1 MGDNEKTTS
10 VGWIGAGRMGYAM
23 IERLLDAGHDVSVY
37 NRTRSKAEP
46 LAERGAKLV
55 DTPAQLADRDVV
67 FIMVAA
73 SDDLEAVTVGEDG
86 LLTADASPQII
97 IDCSTVSAAVSEK
110 IRGLAADRGTTLL
123 AAPVSGNPKVVRS
136 GKLTLAI
143 SGPREAYERA
153 EHLLRLLGRGVTYV
167 GEGEVARLVKICH
180 NVFLGVVA
188 QSLAEITVLA
198 EQGGTSRQAF
208 LEFLNNSVMGS
219 VFTRYK
225 SPALVNLDFSPTFTN
240 VLLRKDFD
248 LGLEAAREF
257 GVPMPVAALTAEM
270 VSSAVGAGHTS
281 EDFATLLLEQARRS
295 GVELVSENAGCRRRF
310 GDRREWVSRGP
321 FRLRGTWAST
331 TKNASTSPGSA
342 TTGSAARRRRSRRVS
357 AAPFCCSTSTTSA
370 TRRRPGSVVRS
381 ATR

>member
-1 MGDNEKTTS
+1 MENNQETMS
-10 VGWIGAGRMGYAM
+10 VGWIGAGRMGYAL

-46 LAERGAKLV
+46 LAARGAKLV

-86 LLTADASPQII
+86 LLTADVSPKII
-97 IDCSTVSAAVSEK
+97 VDSSTVSAAISEK
-110 IRGLAADRGTTLL
+110 IRGLAANRGTALL

-136 GKLTLAI
+136 GKLTLAV
-143 SGPREAYERA
+143 SGPREAYESA
-153 EHLLRLLGRGVTYV
+153 EHLLRPLGRGVTYV
-167 GEGEVARLVKICH
+167 GDGEVARLVKICH

-198 EQGGTSRQAF
+198 EQGGTSREAF

-225 SPALVNLDFSPTFTN
+225 SPALVNLDFTPTFTN
-240 VLLRKDFD
+240 ILLRKDFD
-248 LGLEAAREF
+248 LGLEAARQY
-257 GVPMPVAALTAEM
+257 GVPMPVAALSAEM
-270 VSSAVGAGHTS
+270 VSSAIGAGHTT

-295 GVELVSENAGCRRRF
+295 GVELVSEDADVDDGL
-310 GDRREWVSRGP
+310 GVPEDE
-321 FRLRGTWAST
+321 
-331 TKNASTSPGSA
+331 
-342 TTGSAARRRRSRRVS
+342 
-357 AAPFCCSTSTTSA
+357 
-370 TRRRPGSVVRS
+370 
-381 ATR
+381 

>member
-1 MGDNEKTTS
+1 MGHNEQTMS
-10 VGWIGAGRMGYAM
+10 VGWIGAGRMGYAL

-55 DTPAQLADRDVV
+55 DTPAQLADHDVV

-97 IDCSTVSAAVSEK
+97 VDSSTVSAAVSEK
-110 IRGLAADRGTTLL
+110 IRGLAANRGTALL

-136 GKLTLAI
+136 GKLTLAV
-143 SGPREAYERA
+143 SGPREAYDRA
-153 EHLLRLLGRGVTYV
+153 EHLLLPLGRGVTYV
-167 GEGEVARLVKICH
+167 GDGEVARLVKICH

-225 SPALVNLDFSPTFTN
+225 SPALVNLDFTPTFTN
-240 VLLRKDFD
+240 ILLRKDFD
-248 LGLEAAREF
+248 LGLEAARQY
-257 GVPMPVAALTAEM
+257 GVPMPVAALAAEL
-270 VSSAVGAGHTS
+270 VSSAVGAGHTT

-295 GVELVSENAGCRRRF
+295 GVELVSEQADVDDG
-310 GDRREWVSRGP
+310 
-321 FRLRGTWAST
+321 LGT
-331 TKNASTSPGSA
+331 
-342 TTGSAARRRRSRRVS
+342 AANE
-357 AAPFCCSTSTTSA
+357 
-370 TRRRPGSVVRS
+370 
-381 ATR
+381 

>member
-1 MGDNEKTTS
+1 
-10 VGWIGAGRMGYAM
+10 MGYAL

-46 LAERGAKLV
+46 LAARGAKLV

-86 LLTADASPQII
+86 LLTADVSPQII
-97 IDCSTVSAAVSEK
+97 VDSSTVSAAVSEK
-110 IRGLAADRGTTLL
+110 IRGLAADRGTALL

-136 GKLTLAI
+136 GKLTLAV
-143 SGPREAYERA
+143 SGPREAYESA
-153 EHLLRLLGRGVTYV
+153 EHLLRPLGRGVTYV
-167 GEGEVARLVKICH
+167 GDGEVARLVKICH

-198 EQGGTSRQAF
+198 EQGGTSREAF

-225 SPALVNLDFSPTFTN
+225 SPALVNLDFTPTFTN
-240 VLLRKDFD
+240 ILLRKDFD
-248 LGLEAAREF
+248 LGLEAARQY
-257 GVPMPVAALTAEM
+257 GVPMPVAALSAEI
-270 VSSAVGAGHTS
+270 VSSAIGAGHTT

-295 GVELVSENAGCRRRF
+295 GVELVSEDADVDDGL
-310 GDRREWVSRGP
+310 GVPEDE
-321 FRLRGTWAST
+321 
-331 TKNASTSPGSA
+331 
-342 TTGSAARRRRSRRVS
+342 
-357 AAPFCCSTSTTSA
+357 
-370 TRRRPGSVVRS
+370 
-381 ATR
+381 

>member
-1 MGDNEKTTS
+1 MENNEKTLS
-10 VGWIGAGRMGYAM
+10 VGWIGAGRMGYAL

-46 LAERGAKLV
+46 LAARGAKLV

-73 SDDLEAVTVGEDG
+73 SDDLEHVTVGEDG
-86 LLTADASPQII
+86 LLTADVSPQII
-97 IDCSTVSAAVSEK
+97 IDSSTVSAAISEK
-110 IRGLAADRGTTLL
+110 IRGLAADRGTALL

-136 GKLTLAI
+136 GKLTLAV
-143 SGPREAYERA
+143 SGPREAYESA
-153 EHLLRLLGRGVTYV
+153 EHLLRPLGRGVTYV

-198 EQGGTSRQAF
+198 EQGGTSREAF

-225 SPALVNLDFSPTFTN
+225 SPALVNLDFTPTFTN

-248 LGLEAAREF
+248 LGLEAARQY
-257 GVPMPVAALTAEM
+257 GVPMPVAALSAEI
-270 VSSAVGAGHTS
+270 VSSAIGAGHTT

-295 GVELVSENAGCRRRF
+295 GVELVSEEADVDDGL
-310 GDRREWVSRGP
+310 GIPADE
-321 FRLRGTWAST
+321 
-331 TKNASTSPGSA
+331 
-342 TTGSAARRRRSRRVS
+342 
-357 AAPFCCSTSTTSA
+357 
-370 TRRRPGSVVRS
+370 
-381 ATR
+381 

>member
-1 MGDNEKTTS
+1 MENNEKAMS
-10 VGWIGAGRMGYAM
+10 VGWIGAGRMGYAL

-46 LAERGAKLV
+46 LAARGAKLV

-73 SDDLEAVTVGEDG
+73 SDDLEHVTVGEDG

-97 IDCSTVSAAVSEK
+97 IDSSTVSAAVSEK
-110 IRGLAADRGTTLL
+110 IRGLAADRGTALL
-123 AAPVSGNPKVVRS
+123 AAPVSGNHKVVRS
-136 GKLTLAI
+136 GKLTLAV
-143 SGPREAYERA
+143 SGPREAYESA
-153 EHLLRLLGRGVTYV
+153 EHLLRPLGRGVTYV
-167 GEGEVARLVKICH
+167 GDGEVARLVKICH

-225 SPALVNLDFSPTFTN
+225 SPALVNLDFTPTFTN
-240 VLLRKDFD
+240 ILLRKDFD
-248 LGLEAAREF
+248 LGLEAARQY
-257 GVPMPVAALTAEM
+257 GVPMPVAALSAEI
-270 VSSAVGAGHTS
+270 VSSAIGAGHTE

-295 GVELVSENAGCRRRF
+295 GVELVAEDADVDDGL
-310 GDRREWVSRGP
+310 GIPADE
-321 FRLRGTWAST
+321 
-331 TKNASTSPGSA
+331 
-342 TTGSAARRRRSRRVS
+342 
-357 AAPFCCSTSTTSA
+357 
-370 TRRRPGSVVRS
+370 
-381 ATR
+381 

>member
-1 MGDNEKTTS
+1 MENNEKAMS
-10 VGWIGAGRMGYAM
+10 VGWIGAGRMGYAL

-46 LAERGAKLV
+46 LAARGAKLV

-73 SDDLEAVTVGEDG
+73 SDDLEQVTVGEDG

-97 IDCSTVSAAVSEK
+97 IDSSTVSAAVSEK
-110 IRGLAADRGTTLL
+110 IRGLAADRGTALL

-136 GKLTLAI
+136 GKLTLAV
-143 SGPREAYERA
+143 SGPREAYESA
-153 EHLLRLLGRGVTYV
+153 EHLLRPLGRGVTYV
-167 GEGEVARLVKICH
+167 GDGEVARLVKICH

-198 EQGGTSRQAF
+198 EQGGTSREAF

-225 SPALVNLDFSPTFTN
+225 SPALVNLDFTPTFTN
-240 VLLRKDFD
+240 ILLRKDFD
-248 LGLEAAREF
+248 LGLEAARQY
-257 GVPMPVAALTAEM
+257 GVPMPVAALSAEI
-270 VSSAVGAGHTS
+270 VSSAIGAGHTT

-295 GVELVSENAGCRRRF
+295 GVELVSEDADVDDGL
-310 GDRREWVSRGP
+310 GIPADE
-321 FRLRGTWAST
+321 
-331 TKNASTSPGSA
+331 
-342 TTGSAARRRRSRRVS
+342 
-357 AAPFCCSTSTTSA
+357 
-370 TRRRPGSVVRS
+370 
-381 ATR
+381 